1 MWHFVPC
8 GCQLR
13 IIHFFLV
20 WYLSSISFCVLP
32 SSYLFNILI
41 LASFYRF
48 SWFRC
53 LSAYFFLR
61 IRPSHEGRSF
71 WTPVKAFLWKDQCEA
86 IKLFFFFWNF
96 SFGSR
101 WWICSVVDSLY
112 ALFPSPGK
120 LLLHQS
126 YHFMVSLGNNL
137 CPSAF
142 SAKFSLICYWFDLS
156 EVSKNL
162 LKLRK
167 MDCSFHH
174 HQS

>member
-32 SSYLFNILI
+32 SGYLFNILI

-86 IKLFFFFWNF
+86 IKLFFFFTETLVLVAGGGYVRLWTPCMRCF
-96 SFGSR
+96 
-101 WWICSVVDSLY
+101 
-112 ALFPSPGK
+112 
-120 LLLHQS
+120 LLLVNFCCINLIISWYHWVIIYAHQPL
-126 YHFMVSLGNNL
+126 VLNSL
-137 CPSAF
+137 
-142 SAKFSLICYWFDLS
+142 
-156 EVSKNL
+156 
-162 LKLRK
+162 
-167 MDCSFHH
+167 
-174 HQS
+174 